1 MRSSYKYIILILFVL
16 MPGLLYSQSQD
27 WVRKSIYPQ
36 ADSGKSKIYNWMWG
50 RHYRHLYTIPIRVP
64 SATIETLGGGMD
76 IVGQAE
82 GFHGLLLENKRKQLY
97 LLKPLG
103 GSTSFLESKFFR
115 EIYNKTDFKN
125 TYLDEFL
132 GDAYT
137 IINPYTFLVAD
148 YLAKS
153 AGLSFSPSRI
163 YYIPSH
169 IRKDTV
175 ADGSDIQDR
184 LVNLINVPDINLRSN
199 LYTTEDFL
207 DSLQVSKNYM
217 ADQNLYIRERI
228 FDMWTG
234 DWNKTNENWEWQ
246 SHTVNDSVIYTPI
259 VIDRNHAFTKVD
271 GVLFK
276 QMLKMLSLDFICNYD
291 SLILKDTKKINK
303 LAFALD
309 MAVAGRSDEWVW
321 IRQAQEIRRQM
332 TDSLIDSAFT
342 YLPEGVKHDEIE
354 LIKRK
359 LKRRRLELEAVASQ
373 YYLLLQRTPV
383 VAGTNQSDYFLI
395 ERQAPDRTVLRIYDP
410 ETGDC
415 RLEQQFSGKETKELW
430 LYGLAGNDT
439 FEVKGNTRKDFPI
452 YLISGEGENQYQLN
466 HNRKIHVYDKDYK
479 YDYQKIKYHK
489 ISFTPWGI
497 YDSDKGISLGT
508 FFTYTMYGF
517 KRAPF
522 TYQHRIGYNY
532 LKGFMYAG
540 IFPNYDGRRRL
551 YLNASISSPRNFEN
565 FFGFGNNT
573 AGYKEE
579 KKNYNRVKLR
589 TYMFN
594 PSFEMDLRKEEV
606 MTFFGSLD
614 MYKAKRTDDRY
625 IYTVYG
631 EDHPIFRTN
640 YFVGLGATYRIMKQ
654 PYSWL
659 PLLETEWTAGWKMN
673 LKKPERNFP
682 YAQGSLSWNVR
693 FSDRF
698 TWASLMKGTVLF
710 DNDYEFY
717 QAATI
722 DLRGFRDNRFIGK
735 QSFYQYSDLRLDM
748 GKLKNPFTPLKYG
761 LFAGFDYGRVWFPGE
776 RSHSWHTS
784 YGGGIWLTFLN
795 KFTTKYSWFGSTDSF
810 RFAFELGLG
819 F

>member
-76 IVGQAE
+76 IVGQAK

-309 MAVAGRSDEWVW
+309 MAVAGRSDESVW
-321 IRQAQEIRRQM
+321 ILQAQEIRRQM

-373 YYLLLQRTPV
+373 YYRLLQRTPV

-551 YLNASISSPRNFEN
+551 YLNASIS
-565 FFGFGNNT
+565 
-573 AGYKEE
+573 
-579 KKNYNRVKLR
+579 
-589 TYMFN
+589 
-594 PSFEMDLRKEEV
+594 
-606 MTFFGSLD
+606 
-614 MYKAKRTDDRY
+614 
-625 IYTVYG
+625 
-631 EDHPIFRTN
+631 
-640 YFVGLGATYRIMKQ
+640 
-654 PYSWL
+654 
-659 PLLETEWTAGWKMN
+659 
-673 LKKPERNFP
+673 
-682 YAQGSLSWNVR
+682 
-693 FSDRF
+693 
-698 TWASLMKGTVLF
+698 
-710 DNDYEFY
+710 
-717 QAATI
+717 
-722 DLRGFRDNRFIGK
+722 
-735 QSFYQYSDLRLDM
+735 
-748 GKLKNPFTPLKYG
+748 
-761 LFAGFDYGRVWFPGE
+761 
-776 RSHSWHTS
+776 
-784 YGGGIWLTFLN
+784 
-795 KFTTKYSWFGSTDSF
+795 
-810 RFAFELGLG
+810 
-819 F
+819 

>member
-115 EIYNKTDFKN
+115 EIYNKADFKN

-153 AGLSFSPSRI
+153 AGLSFSPSSI

-169 IRKDTV
+169 MRKDTV

-228 FDMWTG
+228 FDMWIG

-309 MAVAGRSDEWVW
+309 MAVAGRSDESVW
-321 IRQAQEIRRQM
+321 IRQAQEIRKQM

-373 YYLLLQRTPV
+373 YYRLLQRTPV

-395 ERQAPDRTVLRIYDP
+395 ERQAPDRTILRIYDP

-415 RLEQQFSGKETKELW
+415 RLEQQFSGRETKELW

-540 IFPNYDGRRRL
+540 VFPNYDGRRRL

-579 KKNYNRVKLR
+579 KK
-589 TYMFN
+589 
-594 PSFEMDLRKEEV
+594 
-606 MTFFGSLD
+606 
-614 MYKAKRTDDRY
+614 
-625 IYTVYG
+625 
-631 EDHPIFRTN
+631 
-640 YFVGLGATYRIMKQ
+640 
-654 PYSWL
+654 
-659 PLLETEWTAGWKMN
+659 
-673 LKKPERNFP
+673 
-682 YAQGSLSWNVR
+682 
-693 FSDRF
+693 
-698 TWASLMKGTVLF
+698 
-710 DNDYEFY
+710 
-717 QAATI
+717 
-722 DLRGFRDNRFIGK
+722 
-735 QSFYQYSDLRLDM
+735 
-748 GKLKNPFTPLKYG
+748 
-761 LFAGFDYGRVWFPGE
+761 
-776 RSHSWHTS
+776 
-784 YGGGIWLTFLN
+784 
-795 KFTTKYSWFGSTDSF
+795 
-810 RFAFELGLG
+810 EL
-819 F
+819 

>member
-115 EIYNKTDFKN
+115 EIYNKADFKN

-153 AGLSFSPSRI
+153 AGLSFSPSSI

-169 IRKDTV
+169 MRKDTV

-228 FDMWTG
+228 FDMWIG

-309 MAVAGRSDEWVW
+309 MAVAGRSDESVW
-321 IRQAQEIRRQM
+321 IRQAQEIRKQM

-373 YYLLLQRTPV
+373 YYRLLQRTPV

-395 ERQAPDRTVLRIYDP
+395 ERQAPDRTILRIYDP

-415 RLEQQFSGKETKELW
+415 RLEQQFSGRETKELW

-540 IFPNYDGRRRL
+540 VFPNYDGRRRL

-589 TYMFN
+589 TYMLN

-606 MTFFGSLD
+606 VTFFGSLD

-631 EDHPIFRTN
+631 EDHPIS
-640 YFVGLGATYRIMKQ
+640 VRII
-654 PYSWL
+654 SW
-659 PLLETEWTAGWKMN
+659 
-673 LKKPERNFP
+673 
-682 YAQGSLSWNVR
+682 V
-693 FSDRF
+693 
-698 TWASLMKGTVLF
+698 
-710 DNDYEFY
+710 
-717 QAATI
+717 
-722 DLRGFRDNRFIGK
+722 
-735 QSFYQYSDLRLDM
+735 
-748 GKLKNPFTPLKYG
+748 
-761 LFAGFDYGRVWFPGE
+761 
-776 RSHSWHTS
+776 
-784 YGGGIWLTFLN
+784 
-795 KFTTKYSWFGSTDSF
+795 
-810 RFAFELGLG
+810 LGLLTG
-819 F
+819 

>member
-115 EIYNKTDFKN
+115 EIYIKTDFKN

-169 IRKDTV
+169 MRKDTV

-309 MAVAGRSDEWVW
+309 MAVAGRSDESVW
-321 IRQAQEIRRQM
+321 IRQAQEIRKQM

-354 LIKRK
+354 LIKQK

-373 YYLLLQRTPV
+373 YYRLLQRTPV

-395 ERQAPDRTVLRIYDP
+395 ERQAPDRTILRIYDP

-466 HNRKIHVYDKDYK
+466 HSRKIHVYDKDYK

-540 IFPNYDGRRRL
+540 VFPNYDGRRRL

-579 KKNYNRVKLR
+579 KKN
-589 TYMFN
+589 F
-594 PSFEMDLRKEEV
+594 SF
-606 MTFFGSLD
+606 
-614 MYKAKRTDDRY
+614 AK
-625 IYTVYG
+625 
-631 EDHPIFRTN
+631 
-640 YFVGLGATYRIMKQ
+640 M
-654 PYSWL
+654 
-659 PLLETEWTAGWKMN
+659 
-673 LKKPERNFP
+673 
-682 YAQGSLSWNVR
+682 
-693 FSDRF
+693 
-698 TWASLMKGTVLF
+698 
-710 DNDYEFY
+710 
-717 QAATI
+717 
-722 DLRGFRDNRFIGK
+722 
-735 QSFYQYSDLRLDM
+735 
-748 GKLKNPFTPLKYG
+748 
-761 LFAGFDYGRVWFPGE
+761 
-776 RSHSWHTS
+776 
-784 YGGGIWLTFLN
+784 
-795 KFTTKYSWFGSTDSF
+795 
-810 RFAFELGLG
+810 
-819 F
+819 

>member
-228 FDMWTG
+228 FDMWIG
-234 DWNKTNENWEWQ
+234 DWNKMNENWEWQ

-309 MAVAGRSDEWVW
+309 MAVAGRSDESVW
-321 IRQAQEIRRQM
+321 IRQAQEIRKQM
-332 TDSLIDSAFT
+332 TDSLIDIAFT

-354 LIKRK
+354 LIKQK

-373 YYLLLQRTPV
+373 YYRLLQRTPV

-395 ERQAPDRTVLRIYDP
+395 ERQAPDRTILRIYDP

-466 HNRKIHVYDKDYK
+466 HSRKIHVYDKDYK

-540 IFPNYDGRRRL
+540 VFPNYDGRRRL

-631 EDHPIFRTN
+631 EDHPIS
-640 YFVGLGATYRIMKQ
+640 VRII
-654 PYSWL
+654 SW
-659 PLLETEWTAGWKMN
+659 
-673 LKKPERNFP
+673 
-682 YAQGSLSWNVR
+682 V
-693 FSDRF
+693 
-698 TWASLMKGTVLF
+698 
-710 DNDYEFY
+710 
-717 QAATI
+717 
-722 DLRGFRDNRFIGK
+722 
-735 QSFYQYSDLRLDM
+735 
-748 GKLKNPFTPLKYG
+748 
-761 LFAGFDYGRVWFPGE
+761 
-776 RSHSWHTS
+776 
-784 YGGGIWLTFLN
+784 
-795 KFTTKYSWFGSTDSF
+795 
-810 RFAFELGLG
+810 LGLLTG
-819 F
+819 

>member
-276 QMLKMLSLDFICNYD
+276 QMLKILSLDFICNYD

-309 MAVAGRSDEWVW
+309 MAVAGRSDESVW

-373 YYLLLQRTPV
+373 YYRLLQRTPV

-565 FFGFGNNT
+565 FFIISCNFKCLNH
-573 AGYKEE
+573 YLHI
-579 KKNYNRVKLR
+579 VV
-589 TYMFN
+589 
-594 PSFEMDLRKEEV
+594 S
-606 MTFFGSLD
+606 
-614 MYKAKRTDDRY
+614 
-625 IYTVYG
+625 
-631 EDHPIFRTN
+631 
-640 YFVGLGATYRIMKQ
+640 
-654 PYSWL
+654 YS
-659 PLLETEWTAGWKMN
+659 T
-673 LKKPERNFP
+673 
-682 YAQGSLSWNVR
+682 
-693 FSDRF
+693 
-698 TWASLMKGTVLF
+698 
-710 DNDYEFY
+710 
-717 QAATI
+717 
-722 DLRGFRDNRFIGK
+722 
-735 QSFYQYSDLRLDM
+735 
-748 GKLKNPFTPLKYG
+748 
-761 LFAGFDYGRVWFPGE
+761 
-776 RSHSWHTS
+776 
-784 YGGGIWLTFLN
+784 
-795 KFTTKYSWFGSTDSF
+795 
-810 RFAFELGLG
+810 
-819 F
+819 

>member
-169 IRKDTV
+169 MRKDTV

-228 FDMWTG
+228 FDMWIG

-309 MAVAGRSDEWVW
+309 MAVAGRSDESVW
-321 IRQAQEIRRQM
+321 IRQAQEIRKQM

-373 YYLLLQRTPV
+373 YYRLLQRTPV

-395 ERQAPDRTVLRIYDP
+395 ERQAPDRTILRIYDP

-415 RLEQQFSGKETKELW
+415 RLEQQFSGRETKELW

-466 HNRKIHVYDKDYK
+466 HSRKIHVYDKDYK

-540 IFPNYDGRRRL
+540 VFPNYDGRRRL

-589 TYMFN
+589 TYMLN

-606 MTFFGSLD
+606 VTFFGSLD

-631 EDHPIFRTN
+631 EDHPIS
-640 YFVGLGATYRIMKQ
+640 VRII
-654 PYSWL
+654 SW
-659 PLLETEWTAGWKMN
+659 
-673 LKKPERNFP
+673 
-682 YAQGSLSWNVR
+682 V
-693 FSDRF
+693 
-698 TWASLMKGTVLF
+698 
-710 DNDYEFY
+710 
-717 QAATI
+717 
-722 DLRGFRDNRFIGK
+722 
-735 QSFYQYSDLRLDM
+735 
-748 GKLKNPFTPLKYG
+748 
-761 LFAGFDYGRVWFPGE
+761 
-776 RSHSWHTS
+776 
-784 YGGGIWLTFLN
+784 
-795 KFTTKYSWFGSTDSF
+795 
-810 RFAFELGLG
+810 LGLLTG
-819 F
+819 

>member
-115 EIYNKTDFKN
+115 EIYNKADFKN

-153 AGLSFSPSRI
+153 AGLSFSPSSI

-169 IRKDTV
+169 MRKDTV

-228 FDMWTG
+228 FDMWIG

-309 MAVAGRSDEWVW
+309 MAVAGRSDESVW
-321 IRQAQEIRRQM
+321 IRQAQEIRKQM

-373 YYLLLQRTPV
+373 YYRLLQRTPV

-395 ERQAPDRTVLRIYDP
+395 ERQAPDRTILRIYDP

-415 RLEQQFSGKETKELW
+415 RLEQQFSGRETKELW

-489 ISFTPWGI
+489 ISFAPWGI

-540 IFPNYDGRRRL
+540 VFPNYDGRRRL

-589 TYMFN
+589 TYMLN

-606 MTFFGSLD
+606 VTFFGSLD

-631 EDHPIFRTN
+631 EDHPIS
-640 YFVGLGATYRIMKQ
+640 VRII
-654 PYSWL
+654 SW
-659 PLLETEWTAGWKMN
+659 
-673 LKKPERNFP
+673 
-682 YAQGSLSWNVR
+682 V
-693 FSDRF
+693 
-698 TWASLMKGTVLF
+698 
-710 DNDYEFY
+710 
-717 QAATI
+717 
-722 DLRGFRDNRFIGK
+722 
-735 QSFYQYSDLRLDM
+735 
-748 GKLKNPFTPLKYG
+748 
-761 LFAGFDYGRVWFPGE
+761 
-776 RSHSWHTS
+776 
-784 YGGGIWLTFLN
+784 
-795 KFTTKYSWFGSTDSF
+795 
-810 RFAFELGLG
+810 LGLLTG
-819 F
+819 

>member
-228 FDMWTG
+228 FDMWIG
-234 DWNKTNENWEWQ
+234 DWNKMNENWEWQ

-309 MAVAGRSDEWVW
+309 MAVAGRSDESVW
-321 IRQAQEIRRQM
+321 IRQAQEIRKQM

-354 LIKRK
+354 LIKQK

-373 YYLLLQRTPV
+373 YYRLLQRTPV

-395 ERQAPDRTVLRIYDP
+395 ERQAPDRTILRIYDP

-466 HNRKIHVYDKDYK
+466 HSRKIHVYDKDYK

-540 IFPNYDGRRRL
+540 VFPNYDGRRRL

-579 KKNYNRVKLR
+579 KK
-589 TYMFN
+589 
-594 PSFEMDLRKEEV
+594 
-606 MTFFGSLD
+606 
-614 MYKAKRTDDRY
+614 
-625 IYTVYG
+625 
-631 EDHPIFRTN
+631 
-640 YFVGLGATYRIMKQ
+640 
-654 PYSWL
+654 
-659 PLLETEWTAGWKMN
+659 
-673 LKKPERNFP
+673 
-682 YAQGSLSWNVR
+682 
-693 FSDRF
+693 
-698 TWASLMKGTVLF
+698 
-710 DNDYEFY
+710 
-717 QAATI
+717 
-722 DLRGFRDNRFIGK
+722 
-735 QSFYQYSDLRLDM
+735 
-748 GKLKNPFTPLKYG
+748 
-761 LFAGFDYGRVWFPGE
+761 
-776 RSHSWHTS
+776 
-784 YGGGIWLTFLN
+784 
-795 KFTTKYSWFGSTDSF
+795 
-810 RFAFELGLG
+810 EL
-819 F
+819 

>member
-309 MAVAGRSDEWVW
+309 MAVAGRSDESVW

-373 YYLLLQRTPV
+373 YYRLLQRTPV

-640 YFVGLGATYRIMKQ
+640 YFVGLGATYRIENEFEKAGTQ
-654 PYSWL
+654 F
-659 PLLETEWTAGWKMN
+659 PLCAG
-673 LKKPERNFP
+673 KPFMER
-682 YAQGSLSWNVR
+682 
-693 FSDRF
+693 
-698 TWASLMKGTVLF
+698 TVL
-710 DNDYEFY
+710 
-717 QAATI
+717 
-722 DLRGFRDNRFIGK
+722 G
-735 QSFYQYSDLRLDM
+735 SFY
-748 GKLKNPFTPLKYG
+748 
-761 LFAGFDYGRVWFPGE
+761 
-776 RSHSWHTS
+776 
-784 YGGGIWLTFLN
+784 
-795 KFTTKYSWFGSTDSF
+795 
-810 RFAFELGLG
+810 LGLLDKG
-819 F
+819 NGIIR

>member
-50 RHYRHLYTIPIRVP
+50 RHYRHLYPIPIRVP

-309 MAVAGRSDEWVW
+309 MAVAGRSDESVW
-321 IRQAQEIRRQM
+321 IRQAQEIQRQM

-373 YYLLLQRTPV
+373 YYRLLQRTPV

-565 FFGFGNNT
+565 FFGFGK
-573 AGYKEE
+573 G
-579 KKNYNRVKLR
+579 VVD
-589 TYMFN
+589 
-594 PSFEMDLRKEEV
+594 P
-606 MTFFGSLD
+606 
-614 MYKAKRTDDRY
+614 TD
-625 IYTVYG
+625 
-631 EDHPIFRTN
+631 F
-640 YFVGLGATYRIMKQ
+640 
-654 PYSWL
+654 
-659 PLLETEWTAGWKMN
+659 
-673 LKKPERNFP
+673 
-682 YAQGSLSWNVR
+682 
-693 FSDRF
+693 
-698 TWASLMKGTVLF
+698 
-710 DNDYEFY
+710 
-717 QAATI
+717 
-722 DLRGFRDNRFIGK
+722 
-735 QSFYQYSDLRLDM
+735 
-748 GKLKNPFTPLKYG
+748 
-761 LFAGFDYGRVWFPGE
+761 
-776 RSHSWHTS
+776 
-784 YGGGIWLTFLN
+784 
-795 KFTTKYSWFGSTDSF
+795 
-810 RFAFELGLG
+810 
-819 F
+819 

>member
-115 EIYNKTDFKN
+115 EIYNKADFKN

-153 AGLSFSPSRI
+153 AGLSFSPSSI

-169 IRKDTV
+169 MRKDTV

-228 FDMWTG
+228 FDMWIG

-309 MAVAGRSDEWVW
+309 MAVAGRSDESVW
-321 IRQAQEIRRQM
+321 IRQAQEIRKQM

-373 YYLLLQRTPV
+373 YYRLLQRTPV

-395 ERQAPDRTVLRIYDP
+395 ERQAPDRTILRIYDP

-415 RLEQQFSGKETKELW
+415 RLEQQFSGRETKELW

-540 IFPNYDGRRRL
+540 VFPNYDGRRRL

-579 KKNYNRVKLR
+579 K
-589 TYMFN
+589 
-594 PSFEMDLRKEEV
+594 
-606 MTFFGSLD
+606 
-614 MYKAKRTDDRY
+614 
-625 IYTVYG
+625 
-631 EDHPIFRTN
+631 
-640 YFVGLGATYRIMKQ
+640 RII
-654 PYSWL
+654 
-659 PLLETEWTAGWKMN
+659 TG
-673 LKKPERNFP
+673 
-682 YAQGSLSWNVR
+682 
-693 FSDRF
+693 
-698 TWASLMKGTVLF
+698 
-710 DNDYEFY
+710 
-717 QAATI
+717 
-722 DLRGFRDNRFIGK
+722 
-735 QSFYQYSDLRLDM
+735 
-748 GKLKNPFTPLKYG
+748 
-761 LFAGFDYGRVWFPGE
+761 
-776 RSHSWHTS
+776 
-784 YGGGIWLTFLN
+784 
-795 KFTTKYSWFGSTDSF
+795 
-810 RFAFELGLG
+810 
-819 F
+819 

>member
-115 EIYNKTDFKN
+115 EIYNKADFKN

-153 AGLSFSPSRI
+153 AGLSFSPSSI

-169 IRKDTV
+169 MRKDTV

-228 FDMWTG
+228 FDMWIG

-309 MAVAGRSDEWVW
+309 MAVAGRSDESVW
-321 IRQAQEIRRQM
+321 IRQAQEIRKQM

-373 YYLLLQRTPV
+373 YYRLLQRTPV

-395 ERQAPDRTVLRIYDP
+395 ERQAPDRTILRIYDP

-415 RLEQQFSGKETKELW
+415 RLEQQFSGRETKELW

-540 IFPNYDGRRRL
+540 VFPNYDGRRRL
-551 YLNASISSPRNFEN
+551 YLNASISSP
-565 FFGFGNNT
+565 
-573 AGYKEE
+573 
-579 KKNYNRVKLR
+579 
-589 TYMFN
+589 
-594 PSFEMDLRKEEV
+594 P
-606 MTFFGSLD
+606 
-614 MYKAKRTDDRY
+614 
-625 IYTVYG
+625 
-631 EDHPIFRTN
+631 
-640 YFVGLGATYRIMKQ
+640 
-654 PYSWL
+654 
-659 PLLETEWTAGWKMN
+659 
-673 LKKPERNFP
+673 
-682 YAQGSLSWNVR
+682 
-693 FSDRF
+693 
-698 TWASLMKGTVLF
+698 
-710 DNDYEFY
+710 
-717 QAATI
+717 
-722 DLRGFRDNRFIGK
+722 
-735 QSFYQYSDLRLDM
+735 
-748 GKLKNPFTPLKYG
+748 
-761 LFAGFDYGRVWFPGE
+761 
-776 RSHSWHTS
+776 
-784 YGGGIWLTFLN
+784 
-795 KFTTKYSWFGSTDSF
+795 
-810 RFAFELGLG
+810 
-819 F
+819 

>member
-115 EIYNKTDFKN
+115 EIYNKADFKN

-153 AGLSFSPSRI
+153 AGLSFSPSSI

-169 IRKDTV
+169 MRKDTV

-199 LYTTEDFL
+199 LYITEDFL

-228 FDMWTG
+228 FDMWIG

-309 MAVAGRSDEWVW
+309 MAVAGRSDESVW
-321 IRQAQEIRRQM
+321 IRQAQEIRKQM

-373 YYLLLQRTPV
+373 YYRLLQRTPV

-415 RLEQQFSGKETKELW
+415 RLEQQFSGKKTKELW

-439 FEVKGNTRKDFPI
+439 FEVRGNTRKGFPI

-479 YDYQKIKYHK
+479 YD
-489 ISFTPWGI
+489 
-497 YDSDKGISLGT
+497 
-508 FFTYTMYGF
+508 
-517 KRAPF
+517 
-522 TYQHRIGYNY
+522 
-532 LKGFMYAG
+532 
-540 IFPNYDGRRRL
+540 
-551 YLNASISSPRNFEN
+551 
-565 FFGFGNNT
+565 
-573 AGYKEE
+573 
-579 KKNYNRVKLR
+579 
-589 TYMFN
+589 
-594 PSFEMDLRKEEV
+594 
-606 MTFFGSLD
+606 
-614 MYKAKRTDDRY
+614 
-625 IYTVYG
+625 
-631 EDHPIFRTN
+631 
-640 YFVGLGATYRIMKQ
+640 
-654 PYSWL
+654 
-659 PLLETEWTAGWKMN
+659 
-673 LKKPERNFP
+673 
-682 YAQGSLSWNVR
+682 
-693 FSDRF
+693 
-698 TWASLMKGTVLF
+698 
-710 DNDYEFY
+710 
-717 QAATI
+717 
-722 DLRGFRDNRFIGK
+722 
-735 QSFYQYSDLRLDM
+735 
-748 GKLKNPFTPLKYG
+748 
-761 LFAGFDYGRVWFPGE
+761 
-776 RSHSWHTS
+776 
-784 YGGGIWLTFLN
+784 
-795 KFTTKYSWFGSTDSF
+795 
-810 RFAFELGLG
+810 
-819 F
+819 

>member
-309 MAVAGRSDEWVW
+309 MAVAGRSDESVW
-321 IRQAQEIRRQM
+321 IRQAQEIQRQM

-373 YYLLLQRTPV
+373 YYRLLQRTPV

-606 MTFFGSLD
+606 MTFFGALWICT
-614 MYKAKRTDDRY
+614 R
-625 IYTVYG
+625 
-631 EDHPIFRTN
+631 
-640 YFVGLGATYRIMKQ
+640 L
-654 PYSWL
+654 
-659 PLLETEWTAGWKMN
+659 
-673 LKKPERNFP
+673 
-682 YAQGSLSWNVR
+682 NVR
-693 FSDRF
+693 MIDIFIRFMEKIILFSARII
-698 TWASLMKGTVLF
+698 S
-710 DNDYEFY
+710 
-717 QAATI
+717 
-722 DLRGFRDNRFIGK
+722 
-735 QSFYQYSDLRLDM
+735 
-748 GKLKNPFTPLKYG
+748 
-761 LFAGFDYGRVWFPGE
+761 
-776 RSHSWHTS
+776 
-784 YGGGIWLTFLN
+784 
-795 KFTTKYSWFGSTDSF
+795 
-810 RFAFELGLG
+810 
-819 F
+819 

>member
-169 IRKDTV
+169 MRKDTV

-228 FDMWTG
+228 FDMWIG

-309 MAVAGRSDEWVW
+309 MAVAGRSDESVW

-373 YYLLLQRTPV
+373 YYRLLQRTPV

-573 AGYKEE
+573 AGDKEE
-579 KKNYNRVKLR
+579 KKN
-589 TYMFN
+589 
-594 PSFEMDLRKEEV
+594 
-606 MTFFGSLD
+606 
-614 MYKAKRTDDRY
+614 
-625 IYTVYG
+625 
-631 EDHPIFRTN
+631 
-640 YFVGLGATYRIMKQ
+640 
-654 PYSWL
+654 
-659 PLLETEWTAGWKMN
+659 
-673 LKKPERNFP
+673 
-682 YAQGSLSWNVR
+682 
-693 FSDRF
+693 
-698 TWASLMKGTVLF
+698 
-710 DNDYEFY
+710 
-717 QAATI
+717 
-722 DLRGFRDNRFIGK
+722 
-735 QSFYQYSDLRLDM
+735 
-748 GKLKNPFTPLKYG
+748 
-761 LFAGFDYGRVWFPGE
+761 
-776 RSHSWHTS
+776 
-784 YGGGIWLTFLN
+784 
-795 KFTTKYSWFGSTDSF
+795 
-810 RFAFELGLG
+810 
-819 F
+819 

>member
-36 ADSGKSKIYNWMWG
+36 ADSGKSKIYNWMGG

-115 EIYNKTDFKN
+115 EIYNKADFKN

-153 AGLSFSPSRI
+153 AGLSFSPSSI

-169 IRKDTV
+169 MRKDTV

-228 FDMWTG
+228 FDMWIG

-309 MAVAGRSDEWVW
+309 MAVAGRSDESVW
-321 IRQAQEIRRQM
+321 IRQAQEIRKQM

-373 YYLLLQRTPV
+373 YYRLLQRTPV

-395 ERQAPDRTVLRIYDP
+395 ERQAPDRTILRIYDP

-415 RLEQQFSGKETKELW
+415 RLEQQFSGRETKELW

-540 IFPNYDGRRRL
+540 VFPNYDGRRRL

-579 KKNYNRVKLR
+579 K
-589 TYMFN
+589 
-594 PSFEMDLRKEEV
+594 
-606 MTFFGSLD
+606 
-614 MYKAKRTDDRY
+614 
-625 IYTVYG
+625 
-631 EDHPIFRTN
+631 
-640 YFVGLGATYRIMKQ
+640 RII
-654 PYSWL
+654 
-659 PLLETEWTAGWKMN
+659 TG
-673 LKKPERNFP
+673 
-682 YAQGSLSWNVR
+682 
-693 FSDRF
+693 
-698 TWASLMKGTVLF
+698 
-710 DNDYEFY
+710 
-717 QAATI
+717 
-722 DLRGFRDNRFIGK
+722 
-735 QSFYQYSDLRLDM
+735 
-748 GKLKNPFTPLKYG
+748 
-761 LFAGFDYGRVWFPGE
+761 
-776 RSHSWHTS
+776 
-784 YGGGIWLTFLN
+784 
-795 KFTTKYSWFGSTDSF
+795 
-810 RFAFELGLG
+810 
-819 F
+819 

>member
-115 EIYNKTDFKN
+115 EIYNKADFKN

-153 AGLSFSPSRI
+153 AGLSFSPSSI

-169 IRKDTV
+169 MRKDTV

-228 FDMWTG
+228 FDMWIG

-309 MAVAGRSDEWVW
+309 MAVAGRSDESVW
-321 IRQAQEIRRQM
+321 IRQAQEIRKQM

-373 YYLLLQRTPV
+373 YYRLLQRTPV

-395 ERQAPDRTVLRIYDP
+395 ERQAPDRTILRIYDP

-415 RLEQQFSGKETKELW
+415 RLEQQFSGRETKELW

-540 IFPNYDGRRRL
+540 VFPNYDGRRRL
-551 YLNASISSPRNFEN
+551 YLNASIS
-565 FFGFGNNT
+565 
-573 AGYKEE
+573 
-579 KKNYNRVKLR
+579 
-589 TYMFN
+589 
-594 PSFEMDLRKEEV
+594 
-606 MTFFGSLD
+606 
-614 MYKAKRTDDRY
+614 
-625 IYTVYG
+625 
-631 EDHPIFRTN
+631 
-640 YFVGLGATYRIMKQ
+640 
-654 PYSWL
+654 
-659 PLLETEWTAGWKMN
+659 
-673 LKKPERNFP
+673 
-682 YAQGSLSWNVR
+682 
-693 FSDRF
+693 
-698 TWASLMKGTVLF
+698 
-710 DNDYEFY
+710 
-717 QAATI
+717 
-722 DLRGFRDNRFIGK
+722 
-735 QSFYQYSDLRLDM
+735 
-748 GKLKNPFTPLKYG
+748 FTP
-761 LFAGFDYGRVWFPGE
+761 
-776 RSHSWHTS
+776 
-784 YGGGIWLTFLN
+784 
-795 KFTTKYSWFGSTDSF
+795 
-810 RFAFELGLG
+810 
-819 F
+819 

>member
-115 EIYNKTDFKN
+115 EIYNKADFKN

-153 AGLSFSPSRI
+153 AGLSFSPSSI

-169 IRKDTV
+169 MRKDTV

-228 FDMWTG
+228 FDMWIG

-309 MAVAGRSDEWVW
+309 MAVAGRSDESVW
-321 IRQAQEIRRQM
+321 IRQAQEIRKQM

-373 YYLLLQRTPV
+373 YYRLLQRTPV

-395 ERQAPDRTVLRIYDP
+395 ERQAPDRTILRIYDP

-415 RLEQQFSGKETKELW
+415 RLEQQFSGRETKELW

-540 IFPNYDGRRRL
+540 VFPNYDGRRRL

-573 AGYKEE
+573 A
-579 KKNYNRVKLR
+579 
-589 TYMFN
+589 
-594 PSFEMDLRKEEV
+594 
-606 MTFFGSLD
+606 
-614 MYKAKRTDDRY
+614 
-625 IYTVYG
+625 
-631 EDHPIFRTN
+631 
-640 YFVGLGATYRIMKQ
+640 Q
-654 PYSWL
+654 
-659 PLLETEWTAGWKMN
+659 
-673 LKKPERNFP
+673 
-682 YAQGSLSWNVR
+682 
-693 FSDRF
+693 
-698 TWASLMKGTVLF
+698 
-710 DNDYEFY
+710 
-717 QAATI
+717 
-722 DLRGFRDNRFIGK
+722 
-735 QSFYQYSDLRLDM
+735 
-748 GKLKNPFTPLKYG
+748 G
-761 LFAGFDYGRVWFPGE
+761 LFCCWFAA
-776 RSHSWHTS
+776 RR
-784 YGGGIWLTFLN
+784 LN
-795 KFTTKYSWFGSTDSF
+795 IH
-810 RFAFELGLG
+810 E
-819 F
+819 

>member
-309 MAVAGRSDEWVW
+309 MAVAGRSDESVW

-373 YYLLLQRTPV
+373 YYRLLQRTPV

-640 YFVGLGATYRIMKQ
+640 YFVGLGATYRITKQ

-673 LKKPERNFP
+673 LKSRNVISPMRREAFHGT
-682 YAQGSLSWNVR
+682 YGSR
-693 FSDRF
+693 I
-698 TWASLMKGTVLF
+698 VL
-710 DNDYEFY
+710 
-717 QAATI
+717 
-722 DLRGFRDNRFIGK
+722 
-735 QSFYQYSDLRLDM
+735 
-748 GKLKNPFTPLKYG
+748 
-761 LFAGFDYGRVWFPGE
+761 
-776 RSHSWHTS
+776 
-784 YGGGIWLTFLN
+784 
-795 KFTTKYSWFGSTDSF
+795 
-810 RFAFELGLG
+810 LGPP
-819 F
+819 

>member
-1 MRSSYKYIILILFVL
+1 MFIRQVLDSSLRLKKQNNSCLTPVISKTEIERNCPCGRPINISYSYSLCLCPACFIPNLKIGYVSPFIRKRIVVKARSIIGCGGGIIVTFISFLYRL
-16 MPGLLYSQSQD
+16 GLS
-27 WVRKSIYPQ
+27 
-36 ADSGKSKIYNWMWG
+36 
-50 RHYRHLYTIPIRVP
+50 HFRHLYPFPIRVP
-64 SATIETLGGGMD
+64 SATIVPLGGGMD

-137 IINPYTFLVAD
+137 IINPYSFLVAD

-184 LVNLINVPDINLRSN
+184 PVNLINVPDINLRSN

-228 FDMWTG
+228 FDMWIG
-234 DWNKTNENWEWQ
+234 DWNKMNENWEWQ

-309 MAVAGRSDEWVW
+309 MAVAGRSDESVW
-321 IRQAQEIRRQM
+321 IRQAQEIRKQM

-354 LIKRK
+354 LIKQK

-373 YYLLLQRTPV
+373 YYRLLQRTPV

-395 ERQAPDRTVLRIYDP
+395 ERQAPDRTILRIYDP

-430 LYGLAGNDT
+430 L
-439 FEVKGNTRKDFPI
+439 
-452 YLISGEGENQYQLN
+452 
-466 HNRKIHVYDKDYK
+466 
-479 YDYQKIKYHK
+479 
-489 ISFTPWGI
+489 
-497 YDSDKGISLGT
+497 
-508 FFTYTMYGF
+508 
-517 KRAPF
+517 
-522 TYQHRIGYNY
+522 
-532 LKGFMYAG
+532 
-540 IFPNYDGRRRL
+540 
-551 YLNASISSPRNFEN
+551 
-565 FFGFGNNT
+565 
-573 AGYKEE
+573 
-579 KKNYNRVKLR
+579 
-589 TYMFN
+589 
-594 PSFEMDLRKEEV
+594 
-606 MTFFGSLD
+606 
-614 MYKAKRTDDRY
+614 
-625 IYTVYG
+625 
-631 EDHPIFRTN
+631 
-640 YFVGLGATYRIMKQ
+640 
-654 PYSWL
+654 
-659 PLLETEWTAGWKMN
+659 
-673 LKKPERNFP
+673 
-682 YAQGSLSWNVR
+682 
-693 FSDRF
+693 
-698 TWASLMKGTVLF
+698 
-710 DNDYEFY
+710 
-717 QAATI
+717 
-722 DLRGFRDNRFIGK
+722 
-735 QSFYQYSDLRLDM
+735 
-748 GKLKNPFTPLKYG
+748 
-761 LFAGFDYGRVWFPGE
+761 
-776 RSHSWHTS
+776 
-784 YGGGIWLTFLN
+784 
-795 KFTTKYSWFGSTDSF
+795 
-810 RFAFELGLG
+810 
-819 F
+819 

>member
-228 FDMWTG
+228 FDMWIG
-234 DWNKTNENWEWQ
+234 DWNKMNENWEWQ

-309 MAVAGRSDEWVW
+309 MAVAGRSDESVW
-321 IRQAQEIRRQM
+321 IRQAQEIRKQM

-354 LIKRK
+354 LIKQK

-373 YYLLLQRTPV
+373 YYRLLQRTPV

-395 ERQAPDRTVLRIYDP
+395 ERQAPDRTILRIYDP

-466 HNRKIHVYDKDYK
+466 HSRKIHVYDKDYK

-540 IFPNYDGRRRL
+540 VFPNYDGRRRL

-594 PSFEMDLRKEEV
+594 PCL
-606 MTFFGSLD
+606 L
-614 MYKAKRTDDRY
+614 
-625 IYTVYG
+625 YTS
-631 EDHPIFRTN
+631 PS
-640 YFVGLGATYRIMKQ
+640 
-654 PYSWL
+654 P
-659 PLLETEWTAGWKMN
+659 
-673 LKKPERNFP
+673 
-682 YAQGSLSWNVR
+682 
-693 FSDRF
+693 
-698 TWASLMKGTVLF
+698 
-710 DNDYEFY
+710 
-717 QAATI
+717 
-722 DLRGFRDNRFIGK
+722 RDC
-735 QSFYQYSDLRLDM
+735 S
-748 GKLKNPFTPLKYG
+748 
-761 LFAGFDYGRVWFPGE
+761 
-776 RSHSWHTS
+776 
-784 YGGGIWLTFLN
+784 
-795 KFTTKYSWFGSTDSF
+795 
-810 RFAFELGLG
+810 
-819 F
+819 

>member
-228 FDMWTG
+228 FDMWIG
-234 DWNKTNENWEWQ
+234 DWNKMNENWEWQ

-309 MAVAGRSDEWVW
+309 MAVAGRSDESVW
-321 IRQAQEIRRQM
+321 IRQAQEIRKQM

-354 LIKRK
+354 LIKQK

-373 YYLLLQRTPV
+373 YYRLLQRTPV

-395 ERQAPDRTVLRIYDP
+395 ERQAPDRTILRIYDP

-466 HNRKIHVYDKDYK
+466 HSRKIHVYDKDYK

-540 IFPNYDGRRRL
+540 VFPNYDGRRRL

-579 KKNYNRVKLR
+579 K
-589 TYMFN
+589 
-594 PSFEMDLRKEEV
+594 
-606 MTFFGSLD
+606 
-614 MYKAKRTDDRY
+614 
-625 IYTVYG
+625 
-631 EDHPIFRTN
+631 
-640 YFVGLGATYRIMKQ
+640 RII
-654 PYSWL
+654 
-659 PLLETEWTAGWKMN
+659 TG
-673 LKKPERNFP
+673 
-682 YAQGSLSWNVR
+682 
-693 FSDRF
+693 
-698 TWASLMKGTVLF
+698 
-710 DNDYEFY
+710 
-717 QAATI
+717 
-722 DLRGFRDNRFIGK
+722 
-735 QSFYQYSDLRLDM
+735 
-748 GKLKNPFTPLKYG
+748 
-761 LFAGFDYGRVWFPGE
+761 
-776 RSHSWHTS
+776 
-784 YGGGIWLTFLN
+784 
-795 KFTTKYSWFGSTDSF
+795 
-810 RFAFELGLG
+810 
-819 F
+819 

>member
-309 MAVAGRSDEWVW
+309 MAVAGRSDESVW

-373 YYLLLQRTPV
+373 YYRLLQRTPV

-508 FFTYTMYGF
+508 FFTYTMCGF

-532 LKGFMYAG
+532 LKGFMYG
-540 IFPNYDGRRRL
+540 D
-551 YLNASISSPRNFEN
+551 
-565 FFGFGNNT
+565 
-573 AGYKEE
+573 
-579 KKNYNRVKLR
+579 V
-589 TYMFN
+589 
-594 PSFEMDLRKEEV
+594 
-606 MTFFGSLD
+606 
-614 MYKAKRTDDRY
+614 
-625 IYTVYG
+625 YT
-631 EDHPIFRTN
+631 
-640 YFVGLGATYRIMKQ
+640 
-654 PYSWL
+654 
-659 PLLETEWTAGWKMN
+659 
-673 LKKPERNFP
+673 
-682 YAQGSLSWNVR
+682 
-693 FSDRF
+693 
-698 TWASLMKGTVLF
+698 
-710 DNDYEFY
+710 
-717 QAATI
+717 
-722 DLRGFRDNRFIGK
+722 
-735 QSFYQYSDLRLDM
+735 
-748 GKLKNPFTPLKYG
+748 
-761 LFAGFDYGRVWFPGE
+761 
-776 RSHSWHTS
+776 
-784 YGGGIWLTFLN
+784 
-795 KFTTKYSWFGSTDSF
+795 
-810 RFAFELGLG
+810 
-819 F
+819 